1 MKVEFFKCSLI
12 FQFKYFAQDWIEY
25 KHSDEGNSKDFIQ
38 TVRNYALLK
47 YENPFKLQ
55 YFEKINKTTA
65 L

>member
-1 MKVEFFKCSLI
+1 MKGEFFKCSPI
-12 FQFKYFAQDWIEY
+12 FQFKYFAQDCIEY
-25 KHSDEGNSKDFIQ
+25 KHSDKGNSKDFIQ

-47 YENPFKLQ
+47 YEIPLQLQ